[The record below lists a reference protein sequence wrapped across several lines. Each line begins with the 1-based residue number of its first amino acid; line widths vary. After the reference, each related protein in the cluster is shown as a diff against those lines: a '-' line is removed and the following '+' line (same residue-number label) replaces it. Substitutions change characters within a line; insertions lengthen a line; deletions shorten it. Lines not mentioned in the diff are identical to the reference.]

1 MIEFLQQ
8 QLNQKTIKPMGAT
21 GFSGSNYTNY
31 SNYQRPTTYT
41 SNVNNR

>member
-8 QLNQKTIKPMGAT
+8 QLNQKTIKPMGVT
-21 GFSGSNYTNY
+21 GSNYTNY

-41 SNVNNR
+41 SSVNNR